1 MRFWDAS
8 AIVPLLVNETGS
20 PAIETLFRED
30 PGQVVWCL
38 TEVEISSALARRDR
52 EGALEVEPAAAARD
66 SLRKLAQSWEEVVS
80 VDAVRSRA
88 IRLLRTH
95 ALSRD
100 PAAANARAS
109 SDRRSAACRRA
120 RGLRRAA
127 GIAPLHLPGRSSPRR
142 SPQGGLPG
150 SPLARRPPPP
160 VLDILKDGEIQ

>member
-80 VDAVRSRA
+80 VDTVRSRA

-95 ALSRD
+95 ALRATD
-100 PAAANARAS
+100 ALQLAAALVACDERPESLPFICLDDRLRDAARKE
-109 SDRRSAACRRA
+109 
-120 RGLRRAA
+120 GF
-127 GIAPLHLPGRSSPRR
+127 
-142 SPQGGLPG
+142 
-150 SPLARRPPPP
+150 P
-160 VLDILKDGEIQ
+160 VHP